1 VEASPTMPQV
11 PMLEASAA
19 QLTGQWARAARPG
32 LFEGRDFTPQED
44 GTLRCPADQP
54 LWERERRPQA
64 DGSLRIY
71 YAARRGSCQAC
82 ALRAQC
88 LRGEPTQVL
97 GRKVSVVVGRIP
109 APPSPAAA
117 PLCAP
122 VAVGTQPVLWRDGE
136 RRAGRRAWMGWLRSQ
151 QVTISRLPSPPPT
164 QSRGSPTLSRAQRA
178 HRRLMWAQRLSRNAA
193 RAQSPQVRIQLCGI
207 PAALAQTVG
216 LAS

>member
-1 VEASPTMPQV
+1 MRLRP
-11 PMLEASAA
+11 AA
-19 QLTGQWARAARPG
+19 RSWWGSGPERPG
-32 LFEGRDFTPQED
+32 LFAGKDFTPQEN
-44 GTLRCPADQP
+44 GTLRCPAGQP

-71 YAARRGSCQAC
+71 YAARRGSCRAC

-97 GRKVSVVVGRIP
+97 GRKVSVVVSRTP
-109 APPSPAAA
+109 APASPAAA
-117 PLCAP
+117 PLCAS

-151 QVTISRLPSPPPT
+151 QVTISRLPTPPAA

-178 HRRLMWAQRLSRNAA
+178 HRRLGWAERLSRNAA

-207 PAALAQTVG
+207 PAALAQTLG